1 MSAQAKSEDVV
12 PVRIPKNIY
21 GWLNETAQ
29 RMGLT
34 ADDLASIIL
43 ARFWEINRA
52 LTQPIPGIQVKPVE
66 DLTNK
71 LALIKGNKSLVRKFL
86 VWADSKGLTD
96 QNLAREHVKM
106 FLEEYAMG
114 KSLSKNTIDSY
125 RYVLNTYI
133 KLVKEHGLTRREI
146 LGEE

>member
-1 MSAQAKSEDVV
+1 MSAQVKSEDAV
-12 PVRIPKNIY
+12 PVMIPKNIY

-52 LTQPIPGIQVKPVE
+52 LTQPIPGMQVKPAE

-71 LALIKGNKSLVRKFL
+71 LALIKEHKALVRGSL
-86 VWADSKGLTD
+86 YGLT
-96 QNLAREHVKM
+96 
-106 FLEEYAMG
+106 
-114 KSLSKNTIDSY
+114 
-125 RYVLNTYI
+125 
-133 KLVKEHGLTRREI
+133 TRD
-146 LGEE
+146 